1 VPVTTLDDG
10 RLLHYSEGGDPA
22 GTPVMFFHGCPD
34 TRRVSRSGY
43 DAAESLG
50 IRLVAANRPGYGR
63 SRPAPPSYGTVG
75 DDVAAL
81 ADRLGIS
88 TFAILG
94 MSVGGTFALGCA
106 ARHPERVTAA
116 GIVATTGNVAL
127 MDPPWP
133 RDDLDPAGLHFFA
146 DLAAGSVDDNL
157 ARMRPDFL
165 TFCATVDPDDPD
177 DEALAERW
185 VAALPDSDRDLVSAQ
200 PVAERAAAARE
211 ALGNPDGY
219 LADAALVFRP
229 WDFDVATVRCPV
241 SLWYGELDA
250 NAPPR
255 NGHWLA
261 SVLPDATLTVLPGV
275 GHLGSLLRN
284 WPTILAPLAATG

>member
-10 RLLHYSEGGDPA
+10 RLLQYSEGGDA
-22 GTPVMFFHGCPD
+22 SGTPVMFFHGCPD
-34 TRRVSRSGY
+34 TRRVSGSGY

-63 SRPAPPSYGTVG
+63 STPAPPSYGTVG
-75 DDVAAL
+75 DDVVAL

-106 ARHPERVTAA
+106 ARHPERVRAA

-127 MDPPWP
+127 MEPPWP
-133 RDDLDPAGLHFFA
+133 RDDLDPAGREFFA
-146 DLAAGSVDDNL
+146 DLAAGSIEDNV
-157 ARMRPDFL
+157 ARVRPDFL
-165 TFCATVDPDDPD
+165 AYRATVDPDDPD

-185 VAALPDSDRDLVSAQ
+185 LAALPDDDRGLVARL
-200 PVAERAAAARE
+200 PVTERAARARE

-219 LADAALVFRP
+219 LADAAIVFRP

-241 SLWYGELDA
+241 SLWYGEVDA
-250 NAPPR
+250 NAPTR
-255 NGHWLA
+255 NGRWLA
-261 SVLPDATLTVLPGV
+261 SALADATLTVFPGV

-284 WPTILAPLAATG
+284 WPTILTPLAATD